1 MKAKW
6 RCLTLGVWGLFIL
19 LPGAAAHD
27 LSIAGSSRGLS
38 AAQAQRISRDLIP
51 SSSEDFFRK
60 GREQFEQ
67 ELKRLS
73 QERPSEPVLK
83 EATQPSLEP
92 RSLTPHDRSYTASAY
107 RFWFRRG
114 VGAAPPARVPPL
126 HPVQNL

>member
-1 MKAKW
+1 MVSSTSVEMMKAKW
-6 RCLTLGVWGLFIL
+6 CCLTLGVWGLFIL

-27 LSIAGSSRGLS
+27 LSIAGLPGRLPGGLS

-73 QERPSEPVLK
+73 RDRPAEPVLK
-83 EATQPSLEP
+83 VSPQPSLEP
-92 RSLTPHDRSYTASAY
+92 RSRDFRDRHQLSQTD
-107 RFWFRRG
+107 
-114 VGAAPPARVPPL
+114 
-126 HPVQNL
+126 